1 MERRVKSQLRR
12 VGASLLVFVATV
24 CTADNPVISHV
35 YTADPAARVFNGRMY
50 VITSH
55 DLDNQS
61 AYDMVDYYMFSSDDM
76 INWRDHG
83 IVFDINRDTT
93 WGNLAYA
100 PDMIFRNGQ
109 YYLYFPDS
117 ANAIGVAVSSSPT
130 GPFIDP
136 RGTPLVS
143 RSTPNA
149 NVQWLFDP
157 GVFVDDDGQAYLYFG
172 GGAPGNARVI
182 RLNGD
187 MISTNGAAISID
199 VPDFFEA
206 LYMHKRNGVYYLS
219 YSTTPAT
226 GFRIDYLTSSNP
238 TSGFTRR
245 GTVLTNPWQNGNNN
259 HHSILEFNG
268 QWYVFYHNRAISN
281 ERGASSFQRS
291 INVDRLF
298 YNADGTIQQVA
309 NGPAGVPK
317 LKNVDP
323 FVINEA
329 ETIDNEQG
337 IETEGPPTGTRN
349 LAFID
354 NGDWVQV
361 SNVDF
366 GAGAGRFEAR
376 VASAA
381 NGGNIQIVLDNL
393 ANAPVGT
400 LSVGNTGGW
409 QNWQT
414 VSGPISTVTGLH
426 NVYLRFTG
434 GSGALLNFDWWRFAT
449 GTGTPGGNALHVEL
463 ESLSSQT
470 GFSPFVAGSD
480 AAASG
485 GRFIEWPNNGA
496 NQILA
501 TPADTATGRVEI
513 PFTLSQTANVRF
525 DLQANMPNAADDSL
539 YYKLDAGAWV
549 TQNNAFGSGWLTYT
563 PTTFNSLPAGSHTLR
578 ILRREDGARF
588 DKVVLTASAGTIAL
602 GGGPS
607 GSTSVTIQEN
617 TTGFCG
623 VDGTIDSNQ
632 AGFTGAGFANTNNA
646 TGAAV
651 RWRVNAGT
659 SGSYTLQWRHAN
671 GTTTNRPGSVRVNGA
686 TVVSSVALPGTGAW
700 TTWANS
706 GTATVTLNAGANDV
720 HLVGTTSGGLSN
732 IDSVTVSGSGGISAA
747 ACN

>member
-1 MERRVKSQLRR
+1 MKLRHLGF
-12 VGASLLVFVATV
+12 GAAAFLASICA
-24 CTADNPVISHV
+24 ADNPLVSHV

-55 DLDNQS
+55 DLDTQGS
-61 AYDMVDYYMFSSDDM
+61 YDMVDYYMFSSEDM

-83 IVFDINRDTT
+83 IVFDINRDTS

-109 YYLYFPDS
+109 YYLYFPDG
-117 ANAIGVAVSSSPT
+117 ANGIGVAVSSSPT
-130 GPFIDP
+130 GPFTDP
-136 RGTPLVS
+136 LGRALVS
-143 RSTPNA
+143 RATPNA

-182 RLNGD
+182 RLNSD
-187 MISTNGAAISID
+187 MISVNGSAITID

-226 GFRIDYLTSSNP
+226 GFRIDYMTSSSP

-259 HHSILEFNG
+259 HQSIVEFNG

-298 YNADGTIQQVA
+298 YNTDGTIQQV
-309 NGPAGVPK
+309 NHGPAGVPK

-323 FVINEA
+323 SVSNEA

-337 IETEGPPTGTRN
+337 IETEGAPTGTRN
-349 LAFID
+349 LSFID
-354 NGDWVQV
+354 NGDWVQI

-366 GAGAGRFEAR
+366 GTGFGRFEAR

-381 NGGNIQIVLDNL
+381 NGGTIQVILDNL
-393 ANAPVGT
+393 NNAPVGT
-400 LSVGNTGGW
+400 VGVGNTGGW

-426 NVYLRFTG
+426 NLFLRFTG
-434 GSGALLNFDWWRFAT
+434 GSGALFNVDSWRFT
-449 GTGTPGGNALHVEL
+449 PSTPGGGNGLQVEL
-463 ESLSSQT
+463 ESLAAQSS
-470 GFSPFVAGSD
+470 FAPFVAGSD

-496 NQILA
+496 NQLLA
-501 TPADTATGRVEI
+501 SAADTATGRVEI

-525 DLQANMPNAADDSL
+525 DLQANMPNAADDSF
-539 YYKLDAGAWV
+539 YYKLDAGAWI
-549 TQNNAFGSGWLTYT
+549 THNNVSGSGWLTYT
-563 PTTFNSLPAGSHTLR
+563 PTTFSGLAAGSHSLR

-588 DKVVLTASAGTIAL
+588 DKVTLTPSSGSIAL
-602 GGGPS
+602 GS
-607 GSTSVTIQEN
+607 GTPGTTSVTIQEN
-617 TTGFCG
+617 TAGFCG

-632 AGFTGAGFANTNNA
+632 AGFTGAGFANSNNA
-646 TGAAV
+646 SGAAV
-651 RWRVNAGT
+651 RYRVNAGA
-659 SGSYTLQWRHAN
+659 SGSYTLQWRYAN

-686 TVVSSVALPGTGAW
+686 IVVASVPLAGTGAW

-706 GTATVTLNAGANDV
+706 PTATVTLNVGANDV
-720 HLVGTTSGGLSN
+720 HLVATTANGLAN
-732 IDSVTVSGSGGISAA
+732 IDSFSVTGSGGISAA
-747 ACN
+747 TCN

>member
-1 MERRVKSQLRR
+1 MKFRQLS
-12 VGASLLVFVATV
+12 VGALAFVATV
-24 CTADNPVISHV
+24 CTADNPLVSHV

-55 DLDNQS
+55 DLDTQGS
-61 AYDMVDYYMFSSDDM
+61 YDMVDYYMFSSDDM

-83 IVFDINRDTT
+83 IVFDINRDTS

-109 YYLYFPDS
+109 YYLYFPDG
-117 ANAIGVAVSSSPT
+117 ANGIGVAVSNSPT
-130 GPFIDP
+130 GPFTDP
-136 RGTPLVS
+136 LGRALVS
-143 RSTPNA
+143 RATPNA

-182 RLNGD
+182 RLNSD
-187 MISTNGAAISID
+187 MISINGSAITLD

-219 YSTTPAT
+219 YSTTPGT
-226 GFRIDYLTSSNP
+226 GFRIDYMTSSSP

-259 HHSILEFNG
+259 HQSIVEFNG
-268 QWYVFYHNRAISN
+268 QSYVFYHNRAISN

-298 YNADGTIQQVA
+298 YNADGTIQQVI

-317 LKNVDP
+317 LKNVNP
-323 FVINEA
+323 SVTNEA
-329 ETIDNEQG
+329 ETIDNELG

-349 LAFID
+349 LSFID
-354 NGDWVQV
+354 NGDWVQI

-366 GAGAGRFEAR
+366 GAGFGGFEAR
-376 VASAA
+376 VASAT
-381 NGGNIQIVLDNL
+381 NGGTIQLILDSLN
-393 ANAPVGT
+393 NAPVGT
-400 LSVGNTGGW
+400 ASVGNTGGW

-414 VSGPISTVTGLH
+414 VSAPISTVTGLH
-426 NVYLRFTG
+426 NLYLRFAG
-434 GSGALLNFDWWRFAT
+434 GSGQLFNVDSWRFTA
-449 GTGTPGGNALHVEL
+449 GTPGGGNGLQVEL
-463 ESLSSQT
+463 ESLSSQSS
-470 GFSPFVAGSD
+470 FSPFVAGSD

-485 GRFIEWPNNGA
+485 GRYIEWPNNGA
-496 NQILA
+496 NQLLA
-501 TPADTATGRVEI
+501 APADTATGRVEI
-513 PFTLSQTANVRF
+513 AFTLSQTANVRF
-525 DLQANMPNAADDSL
+525 DLQANMPNAADDSF
-539 YYKLDAGAWV
+539 YYKLDAGAWI

-563 PTTFNSLPAGSHTLR
+563 PTTFTNLAAGSHTLR
-578 ILRREDGARF
+578 ILRREDGARL
-588 DKVVLTASAGTIAL
+588 DKVVLTPSAGTIAL
-602 GGGPS
+602 GS
-607 GSTSVTIQEN
+607 GSSGGTSVTIQEN

-632 AGFTGAGFANTNNA
+632 AGFTGTGFANSNNA

-651 RWRVNAGT
+651 RWRVSAGT
-659 SGSYTLQWRHAN
+659 SGSYTLQWRYAN
-671 GTTTNRPGSVRVNGA
+671 GTTTDRPGSVRINGA
-686 TVVSSVALPGTGAW
+686 SISNVSLPGTGAW

-720 HLVGTTSGGLSN
+720 HLVATTANGLAN
-732 IDSVTVSGSGGISAA
+732 IDSFTVTGSGGISAA
-747 ACN
+747 TCN